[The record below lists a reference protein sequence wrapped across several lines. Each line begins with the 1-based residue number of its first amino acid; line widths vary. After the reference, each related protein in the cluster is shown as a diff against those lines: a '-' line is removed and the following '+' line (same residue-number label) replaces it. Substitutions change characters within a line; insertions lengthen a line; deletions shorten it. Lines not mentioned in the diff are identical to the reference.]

1 MADLLSLLNSS
12 LPDEVTFDFDQ
23 FQTGNATFGKDSYFD
38 VEVTDNSLLAGT
50 YDAYCIDTDRFIDD
64 SGTLTAKVYST
75 YETLPDEL
83 IGDQSTLPGAPA
95 GFGNIEKP
103 ENFDLLNWIL
113 NQCFVGKELSDSGG
127 NSLGTVTYGDIQRA
141 IWELIDDENSTENL
155 GPFDQD
161 RADRIQ
167 ELAEANGENF
177 VPTFEYTTFFGEQVT
192 GQVGVILIPDSDGFE
207 DDSNDANPFDRQFM
221 IIGVELAKLGD
232 FVWDDLNAN
241 GIQDA
246 GEEGIEGATVNLLA
260 DIDGDGEI
268 ENDEI
273 VDTTTTDAD
282 GNYEFEVIAGDY
294 KVEFETPDGFD
305 MASPA
310 NQGSDDAED
319 SDGPISDEI
328 NLEGGEYDPTI
339 DAGFF
344 KKASLGDKVFFD
356 TDGDGIQDPGE
367 AGVEGVTV
375 TLTGGGEDG
384 VIGTGGDDTTETT
397 TTDADGMYE
406 FTNLNPG
413 EEYKVTFEESTLP
426 DGFEFTAQ
434 DQGSDDTVDSDA
446 DPANG
451 MTQVVT
457 LESGENNPTLD
468 AGIVQQTA
476 SLGDKVFFDTDG
488 DGIQDPGEAGVEGV
502 TVTLTGGGEDGVIGT
517 GGDDTTETTTT
528 DTDGM
533 YEFTNL
539 NPGEEYKVTFSDLP
553 DDFEFTAQDQGSD
566 DTVDSDAD
574 PAN

>member
-12 LPDEVTFDFDQ
+12 LPDEVTFDFEQ

-38 VEVTDNSLLAGT
+38 VDITGNSLLAGQH
-50 YDAYCIDTDRFIDD
+50 DAYCIDTDRFIED

-75 YETLPDEL
+75 YETLPDGL

-113 NQCFVGKELSDSGG
+113 NQCFIGKELFDSNN
-127 NSLGTVTYGDIQRA
+127 NSLGTITYGDIQRA
-141 IWELIDDENSTENL
+141 IWELIDDENSTQNL

-177 VPTFEYTTFFGEQVT
+177 VPSFEYTTFFGEQVT
-192 GQVGVILIPDSDGFE
+192 GQVGVILVPDSDGFD
-207 DDSNDANPFDRQFM
+207 DDSNDPNPFDRQFM

-246 GEEGIEGATVNLLA
+246 GEEGIEGVTVNLLA
-260 DIDGDGEI
+260 DIDGDGVI

-328 NLEGGEYDPTI
+328 NLEGGDNDRTI

-344 KKASLGDKVFFD
+344 KTARLGDFVFND
-356 TDGDGIQDPGE
+356 ENQ
-367 AGVEGVTV
+367 
-375 TLTGGGEDG
+375 DG
-384 VIGTGGDDTTETT
+384 VQ
-397 TTDADGMYE
+397 
-406 FTNLNPG
+406 N
-413 EEYKVTFEESTLP
+413 
-426 DGFEFTAQ
+426 
-434 DQGSDDTVDSDA
+434 
-446 DPANG
+446 NG
-451 MTQVVT
+451 
-457 LESGENNPTLD
+457 ESGIPNAEVKLLD
-468 AGIVQQTA
+468 
-476 SLGDKVFFDTDG
+476 
-488 DGIQDPGEAGVEGV
+488 
-502 TVTLTGGGEDGVIGT
+502 
-517 GGDDTTETTTT
+517 
-528 DTDGM
+528 
-533 YEFTNL
+533 
-539 NPGEEYKVTFSDLP
+539 
-553 DDFEFTAQDQGSD
+553 
-566 DTVDSDAD
+566 
-574 PAN
+574 

>member
-50 YDAYCIDTDRFIDD
+50 YDAYCIDTDRFIED

-83 IGDQSTLPGAPA
+83 IGDQSTLPAAPA
-95 GFGNIEKP
+95 GFGNIEQP

-141 IWELIDDENSTENL
+141 IWALIDNENSTENL
-155 GPFDQD
+155 GPFDQA

-177 VPTFEYTTFFGEQVT
+177 VPSFEYTTFFGEQVT

-241 GIQDA
+241 GIQDD

-260 DIDGDGEI
+260 DVDGDGV
-268 ENDEI
+268 DEI
-273 VDTTTTDAD
+273 IDTTTTDAN

-328 NLEGGEYDPTI
+328 NLEGGENDTTI

-356 TDGDGIQDPGE
+356 DDGDGIQDPGE
-367 AGVEGVTV
+367 NGVEGVTV

-384 VIGTGGDDTTETT
+384 VIGTADDTTETT
-397 TTDADGMYE
+397 TTDA
-406 FTNLNPG
+406 N
-413 EEYKVTFEESTLP
+413 
-426 DGFEFTAQ
+426 
-434 DQGSDDTVDSDA
+434 
-446 DPANG
+446 
-451 MTQVVT
+451 
-457 LESGENNPTLD
+457 
-468 AGIVQQTA
+468 
-476 SLGDKVFFDTDG
+476 
-488 DGIQDPGEAGVEGV
+488 
-502 TVTLTGGGEDGVIGT
+502 
-517 GGDDTTETTTT
+517 
-528 DTDGM
+528 GM

-553 DDFEFTAQDQGSD
+553 EGFEFTAQDQGGD
-566 DTVDSDAD
+566 DTADSDAD
-574 PAN
+574 PTNGMTEVVILESGEENLDVDAGIVETPTGSIGDTIFRDDNADGDQDPGESGIEGVEVRLTDKGPDGE